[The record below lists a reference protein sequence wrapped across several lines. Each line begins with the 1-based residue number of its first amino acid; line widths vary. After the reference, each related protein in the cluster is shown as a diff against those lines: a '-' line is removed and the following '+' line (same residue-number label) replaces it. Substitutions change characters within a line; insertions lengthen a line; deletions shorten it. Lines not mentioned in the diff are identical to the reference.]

1 MGDMAD
7 FALDQMSDLDDL
19 HYSGEIDEET
29 GMIYPSPFTSQPS
42 CRRLKQIKR
51 VTCRNCGKEG
61 LRWKEHKKL
70 GFRLYEGHIMHECDK
85 CVICKHC
92 GKEGLRWKKL
102 EQLGY
107 RLFDGETIHHCEEY
121 RREDQT

>member
-7 FALDQMSDLDDL
+7 FALEHMMDDDDR

-29 GMIYPSPFTSQPS
+29 GEPYPSPFTFRSSSRVP
-42 CRRLKQIKR
+42 KQIKR
-51 VTCRNCGKEG
+51 ITCRNCGKEG
-61 LRWKEHKKL
+61 LRWKEHRKL
-70 GFRLYEGHIMHECDK
+70 GFRLYEGHTMHECDK

-92 GKEGLRWKKL
+92 GKEGLHWLKHKV
-102 EQLGY
+102 LGY

-121 RREDQT
+121 RHV